1 MPKKGFSRR
10 VRKRILR
17 RAVTP
22 KQKEAL
28 EAMSKAMIYP
38 AFEKVDGQWRAVW
51 RIAHGGDNEWIDDYM
66 RSAVVTPLY
75 RDAEN
80 QPHLTLHDAWL
91 SALKS
96 ETGLVKW
103 HNEDECIKF
112 SNVLAQWY
120 DGVSK
125 APSETSLKFKFSTT
139 KKGFYLSCSKPK
151 DKSILASLGR
161 ATFVCGILR
170 SLRVKGD
177 NLVADLSHDEA
188 ENFLSSGARDL
199 VGAGYLVEGCDIGAD
214 IDCSGEIISSETQN
228 AKSTQELK
236 LTVRVA
242 GRPVTLNEIKFLLDQ
257 GSSLVFFKDRWI
269 EVDRSILRAAYRVL
283 EKKSKAKLSRSEAL
297 RLAFGFGRVSGIE
310 VGQFKTTGWVRGLVG
325 RLKNSRSG
333 PLEPPKM
340 QGFTGA
346 LRDYQYRAVVWMKF
360 LTDNSFGALLADDM
374 GLGKTVQTIAWM
386 ASNPARPYL
395 VVAPLTLLQNWRHEI
410 AKFAPNMKT
419 LIHHG
424 SSRLPGASMADVVKK
439 VDVVITSYSLI
450 VRDFESFSSIKW
462 AGIILD
468 EAQAIKN
475 PDTRVS
481 NAVRNLYAVR
491 RVALTGTPV
500 ENSALDIWGIEEFLN
515 KGFLGPRKDFEKKF
529 IKTFHDDYNRGKLR
543 HALEPFILRRLKTD
557 ENIAP
562 ELGSK
567 HIVKEYC
574 ELTNVEKREY
584 ENVLAEYRV
593 SNKTKGDAL
602 ALITK
607 LKLVCDGKAKLERL
621 FELLDEIFASGESA
635 LIFSQYVKV
644 GAFIKQELDKRFGRS
659 FQFLNGSLS
668 ASERE
673 KRIEAFKSSTNPEA
687 FILSLKAGGYGLTLT
702 KATHVI
708 HFDRWWNPAVEN
720 QATDR
725 AHRIGQVKPVFVH
738 CMITSGTIE
747 ERVDEILESKKI
759 LASGIVTG
767 GESYLMQLKS
777 DELLRLSELS

>member
-1 MPKKGFSRR
+1 M
-10 VRKRILR
+10 
-17 RAVTP
+17 TP

-38 AFEKVDGQWRAVW
+38 AFEKAGGQWRAVW
-51 RIAHGGDNEWIDDYM
+51 RIAHGGENEWIDDYM
-66 RSAVVTPLY
+66 RSAVVTPLC
-75 RDAEN
+75 RDSEKDS
-80 QPHLTLHDAWL
+80 HLTLHDAWL

-96 ETGLVKW
+96 ETGIVKW
-103 HNEDECIKF
+103 DNEEECVKF
-112 SNVLAQWY
+112 SNLLSQWY
-120 DGVSK
+120 DGIASK
-125 APSETSLKFKFSTT
+125 PSETSLRFKFSAT
-139 KKGFYLSCSKPK
+139 KKSFLLSCSKPK
-151 DKSILASLGR
+151 DRNSLVSLGR

-170 SLRVKGD
+170 SLRNKGD
-177 NLVADLSHDEA
+177 SLVVNLTHDEA
-188 ENFLSSGARDL
+188 ESFLLSGAHDL
-199 VGAGYLVEGCDIGAD
+199 MGAGYKVEGCDIGAD
-214 IDCSGEIISSETQN
+214 IACSGEIICSETQDI
-228 AKSTQELK
+228 KSTQELK

-242 GRPVTLNEIKFLLDQ
+242 GRPVSLNEIKFLLDQ
-257 GSSLVFFKDRWI
+257 GSNLVFFKDRWI

-283 EKKSKAKLSRSEAL
+283 EKKCKTKLTRSEAI

-310 VGQFKTTGWVRGLVG
+310 VGKFKTSGWVRGLVG

-333 PLEPPKM
+333 PIDAPKI
-340 QGFTGA
+340 QGFTGT
-346 LRDYQYRAVVWMKF
+346 LREYQYRAVVWMKF

-386 ASNPARPYL
+386 ASSPSRPYL
-395 VVAPLTLLQNWRHEI
+395 VVAPLTLLQNWSHEI
-410 AKFAPNMKT
+410 ARFAPNMKT
-419 LIHHG
+419 IIHHG
-424 SSRLPGASMADVVKK
+424 AARLPGAGMLDVVKK
-439 VDVVITSYSLI
+439 TDVVITSYSLI

-462 AGIILD
+462 AGIVLD
-468 EAQAIKN
+468 EAQAVKN

-481 NAVRNLYAVR
+481 NAVRNLHAAR

-515 KGFLGPRKDFEKKF
+515 KGFLGARKDFEKKF
-529 IKTFHDDYNRGKLR
+529 IKLNDESSRSKLR

-562 ELGSK
+562 ELGAK

-607 LKLVCDGKAKLERL
+607 LKLVCDGRAKLERL
-621 FELLDEIFASGESA
+621 FELIEEIFASGESA

-644 GAFIKQELDKRFGRS
+644 GAFIKEELDKRFGRS

-668 ASERE
+668 AAERE
-673 KRIEAFKSSTNPEA
+673 KRIRLFKSSPNPEA

-725 AHRIGQVKPVFVH
+725 AHRIGQDKPVFVH
-738 CMITSGTIE
+738 CMIASGTIE
-747 ERVDEILESKKI
+747 ERVDQILESKKN

-767 GESYLMQLKS
+767 GEAYLMQLKS
-777 DELLRLSELS
+777 DELLRLSELT